1 MIRTEHLFI
10 LAGVF
15 FAAIAIAS
23 FLDRTNTRR
32 WVNGPFWGLLAA
44 AFLLGSHLSDFGNG
58 LIALGLVVVGGFFK
72 LGRGIPKTTTEAER
86 DERARRRG
94 NWIFVPALMVPA
106 AALLGTLGLKGV
118 TIGGLPV
125 IEPKSLTLWSLMIGV
140 LLALSVMMVWT
151 RPPASAPVQEGRRL
165 MDAVGWAAIL
175 PQMLACLGAIFA
187 VAGVGEQVG
196 GLFKTFLNPD
206 SKLFIVVC
214 YCLGMAVFTIIMGN
228 AFAAFPIMTAAIGL
242 PLIVHTH
249 GGDPVIMAAIGMLAG
264 FCGTL
269 MTPMAAN
276 FNLVPAALLE
286 LKDRYGVIRAQI
298 PTALPL
304 LAGNTIL
311 MYFLV
316 FR

>member
-1 MIRTEHLFI
+1 MIRTEHLFL
-10 LAGVF
+10 LAGLF
-15 FAAIAIAS
+15 FVAIAVAS
-23 FLDRTNTRR
+23 LPDRSNPRR
-32 WVNGPFWGLLAA
+32 VWNAAFWGLLGAS
-44 AFLLGSHLSDFGNG
+44 FLFGSYLSDFANG
-58 LIALGLVVVGGFFK
+58 LIALGLVVVGGILR
-72 LGRGIPKTTTEAER
+72 LGRSSPKTTSEAER
-86 DERARRRG
+86 AERARRRG

-106 AALLGTLGLKGV
+106 AALCGTLLLKGV
-118 TIGGLPV
+118 TVG
-125 IEPKSLTLWSLMIGV
+125 GV
-140 LLALSVMMVWT
+140 LLFETRSITLLSLLLGVVLALSVMMVWT
-151 RPPASAPVQEGRRL
+151 RPPLSAPVQEGRRL

-196 GLFKTFLNPD
+196 SLFEMFLNPD
-206 SKLFIVVC
+206 SRLLVVMC

-228 AFAAFPIMTAAIGL
+228 AFAAFPVMTAAIGL
-242 PLIVHTH
+242 PLIVHVH

-304 LAGNTIL
+304 LAGNTLL
-311 MYFLV
+311 MYLLV